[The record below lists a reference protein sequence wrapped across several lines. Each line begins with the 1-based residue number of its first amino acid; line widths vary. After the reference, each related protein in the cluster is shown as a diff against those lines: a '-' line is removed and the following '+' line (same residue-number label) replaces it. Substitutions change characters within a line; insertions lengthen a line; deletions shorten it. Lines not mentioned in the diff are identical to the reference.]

1 MAVSSTTAA
10 VPNLRQVG
18 ETPIHLAAAAGLLTL
33 AQTLCAYGCAVDVM
47 NKDGV
52 YPIHL
57 AAKNGHTEV
66 VR

>member
-1 MAVSSTTAA
+1 M
-10 VPNLRQVG
+10 G
-18 ETPIHLAAAAGLLTL
+18 ETPIHLAAAAGLLSL

-47 NKDGV
+47 NKEGL

-57 AAKNGHTEV
+57 AAKHGHTEV